1 MFGIDL
7 GTTFSVIAHIDA
19 YHRPAVIPN
28 AEGDLTTPSVVQFD
42 GDERIVGKEARNSA
56 ALYPETTVQTIKRHM
71 GSTGFAFDYQGRS
84 YSPQEIASY
93 ILRRLAQDAAQFTGQ
108 PVEEVVITCPA
119 YFGVAEREATAEAGK
134 IAGLSVRSII
144 NEPTAAAIA
153 YGAHDTRDQT
163 ILVYDLG
170 GGTFDV
176 SIIHTERSNLT
187 VIATD
192 GDHFLG
198 GRNWDEAVVTFL
210 AAEWQRDHASTDDPL
225 DSLETLEDLFLKAQ
239 AAKHTLTQ
247 RQKTDVRVMHE
258 GQAARVTLTREKFD
272 DLTAPL
278 LTRTIELTHAAINA
292 AQGKGLHQIDQ
303 ILLVGGSSRMPQI
316 SARLQAEFG
325 TTPTIHDPDHAI
337 AKGAAIYAQKL
348 AMDDAIRISIG
359 TRLGLPAG
367 NVEADAVPVD
377 VLEAA
382 TQEVATQSGMQLDH
396 ARAIV
401 QRKVANVASRSFGV
415 LAYDPRTEQDVVS
428 NLVLRNTTVPAGKSM
443 RYGTRTA
450 NQQSVLVQIM
460 ENLRDD
466 ATVSLAD
473 SRKIGEAELILPPG
487 LPEKAPIDVSFR
499 LDEQGRL
506 HIRAVDG
513 SSGRAVTVQ
522 LATEGAVG
530 GEGVAAAQNH
540 SKALIVT

>member
-7 GTTFSVIAHIDA
+7 GTTYSVIAHIDA
-19 YHRPAVIPN
+19 YQRPAVIPN

-56 ALYPETTVQTIKRHM
+56 ALYPETTIQTIKREM
-71 GSTGFAFDYQGRS
+71 GRSGFSFEYQGHS
-84 YSPQEIASY
+84 YSPQEIAAF

-108 PVEEVVITCPA
+108 PVHNVVITCPA
-119 YFGVAEREATAEAGK
+119 YFGVAEREATAEAGQ
-134 IAGLSVRSII
+134 IAGLNVRSII

-153 YGAHDTRDQT
+153 YGAHDTTDQT
-163 ILVYDLG
+163 VLVYDLG

-176 SIIHTERSNLT
+176 SIIQTQHNDLT

-198 GRNWDEAVVTFL
+198 GRNWDEAVVTYL
-210 AAEWQRDHASTDDPL
+210 AAEWQRIHASTDDPL

-247 RQKTDVRVMHE
+247 RHQTDVRVMHE
-258 GQAARVTLTREKFD
+258 GKAARISLSRAQFD

-278 LTRTIELTHAAINA
+278 LERTIELTHAAIKA
-292 AQGKGLHQIDQ
+292 ARHKGLHHIDQ
-303 ILLVGGSSRMPQI
+303 ILLVGGSSRMPQV
-316 SARLQAEFG
+316 SARLQQEFG
-325 TTPTIHDPDHAI
+325 TTPTMHDPDHAI

-348 AMDDAIRISIG
+348 ELDDAIRITIAS
-359 TRLGLPAG
+359 RLGLPAG
-367 NVEADAVPVD
+367 EVPPDAVPAD

-382 TQEVATQSGMQLDH
+382 TQEVASQRGMQLDH

-415 LAYDPRTEQDVVS
+415 LAFDPRSQHDVVS
-428 NLVLRNTTVPAGKSM
+428 NLVLRNASVPASKSM
-443 RYGTRTA
+443 RYGTRSA

-460 ENLRDD
+460 ENLRDNN
-466 ATVSLAD
+466 TVSVED
-473 SRKIGEAELILPPG
+473 SRKIGEAELLLPPG
-487 LPEKAPIDVSFR
+487 LPEKSPIDVAFQ

-506 HIRAVDG
+506 QIRAIDA
-513 SSGRAVTVQ
+513 SSGREITVQ
-522 LATEGAVG
+522 LATAGGVG
-530 GEGVAAAQNH
+530 GAGVAAAQNH